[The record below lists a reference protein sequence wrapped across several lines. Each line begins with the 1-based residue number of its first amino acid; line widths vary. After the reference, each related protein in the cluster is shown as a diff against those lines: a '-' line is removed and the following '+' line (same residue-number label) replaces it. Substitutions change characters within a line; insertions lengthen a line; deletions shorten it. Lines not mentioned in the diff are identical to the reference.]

1 MSFYSL
7 SHRTPK
13 NLTAY
18 HCCPKIPYLACP
30 NSTYSRGRISQFD
43 DGLVETVV
51 EIYIDVCWP
60 EPLAKFFPAH
70 HRPGPLQ
77 ENEQQ
82 FEGLLLKFDLA
93 ALLEQLA
100 T

>member
-1 MSFYSL
+1 
-7 SHRTPK
+7 
-13 NLTAY
+13 
-18 HCCPKIPYLACP
+18 
-30 NSTYSRGRISQFD
+30 
-43 DGLVETVV
+43 VV